1 MWFWH
6 LYNGRV
12 IHPEGVR
19 SPRQLLLLAF
29 KYGFRR
35 DGEQIFVRVSSNQ
48 SWANITDEPLL
59 QEIFARLA
67 PLGL

>member
-1 MWFWH
+1 

-12 IHPEGVR
+12 IHPEGAR

-29 KYGFRR
+29 KYGFHR
-35 DGEQIFVRVSSNQ
+35 DGEQLFVRVSSNQ
-48 SWANITDEPLL
+48 PWAIITPEPLL

-67 PLGL
+67 QLGL